1 MVRLAK
7 LEMTS
12 LQQYLRWFVCLSDV
26 KVQSVEELQ
35 QNKHYEKLL
44 KKQRKE
50 LKELRKKHLKKV
62 RTDGFNYRN

>member
-7 LEMTS
+7 MEMRS
-12 LQQYLRWFVCLSDV
+12 LQQHLRWFVCLSDV

-62 RTDGFNYRN
+62 HTDGFNYRN